1 MARNEAN
8 ETLALTSFLYGGNA
22 DYIEDLYARYE
33 NDAASVPPEWS
44 DFFGS
49 LKEDKATVLKN
60 AEGASWTKANWP
72 IAANGELVSALDG
85 NWPATPPAK
94 GAKPAP
100 AKAADKPAPTAEAGL
115 SQAAVLQATRDSTR
129 ALMLIRAYRV
139 RGHLHAKLD
148 PLGIAAPLDDDYN
161 ELSPKAYGF
170 TEADY
175 DRKIFID
182 NVLGMEFATLRQI
195 VDILTRTYCSTLGF
209 EFMHISNPV
218 EKAWLQERI
227 EGPDKGVAFT
237 PEGKRAIL
245 NKLIEAEGFEKFID
259 VKYKGTKRFGL
270 DGGEAL
276 IPALE
281 QIIKRG
287 GQLGMKEIILG
298 MAHRGRLNVLSQV
311 MAKPHRAIFHEFS
324 GGSYKPEDVEGSGDV
339 KYHLGA
345 SSDREFDQNKVHLS
359 LTANPSHLEIV
370 NPVVLGKARAKQDA
384 LVGRT

>member
-1 MARNEAN
+1 MQGIRPGISLVPSERRSAGHGAVRDNGQSKETALTGAATHMARNEAN

-33 NDAASVPPEWS
+33 NDAAAVPPEWAE
-44 DFFGS
+44 FFGS
-49 LKEDKATVLKN
+49 LKDDKATVLKN
-60 AEGASWTKANWP
+60 AEGASWAKPHWP
-72 IAANGELVSALDG
+72 IAANGDLVSALDG

-94 GAKPAP
+94 GGKPGAAAKPA
-100 AKAADKPAPTAEAGL
+100 ANGAAPVAAEAGL

-129 ALMLIRAYRV
+129 ALMLIRAFRV

-195 VDILTRTYCSTLGF
+195 VDILTRTYCSTIGI

-245 NKLIEAEGFEKFID
+245 
-259 VKYKGTKRFGL
+259 T
-270 DGGEAL
+270 
-276 IPALE
+276 
-281 QIIKRG
+281 
-287 GQLGMKEIILG
+287 
-298 MAHRGRLNVLSQV
+298 S
-311 MAKPHRAIFHEFS
+311 
-324 GGSYKPEDVEGSGDV
+324 
-339 KYHLGA
+339 
-345 SSDREFDQNKVHLS
+345 
-359 LTANPSHLEIV
+359 
-370 NPVVLGKARAKQDA
+370 
-384 LVGRT
+384 